1 MQLIRNFFT
10 CARPANSVT
19 APADSPMAAAPV
31 AQFARAPSRALRSV
45 TPKKLQQHQLQA
57 GPAAGMRARLL
68 GWGAG
73 AQSPEAAQRKCLR
86 AVATSADQF
95 HAQHARAS
103 RSGAAADPAALLQ
116 SWQRAYAAGCSTA
129 QIVDTLAEPGL
140 LLSSDMQARLRALS
154 DQDPRIDLILKTLQ
168 AVRIAHCDSLSKK
181 GLKALGDA
189 APRFVALASLVE
201 LCGSFEVAMGAL
213 AEVAQTEL
221 RACYA
226 QAMGRDPL
234 PLPKFLQIL
243 NHAFEGTMR
252 REALAAEIQ
261 QSWLALR
268 PVNKVETFSPQQ
280 AKQQQLA
287 KEGLHRGFEQ
297 LIAAHHK
304 PALLLPWSRL
314 NGLADAIV
322 AARKAGMTDDMIAAE
337 FCQRP
342 LTVQESRR
350 LKRQLAHKYL
360 LGWGRDVVEQAQILL
375 LRSNQSRQGSANK
388 ARSVAA
394 GSGPFDQ

>member
-10 CARPANSVT
+10 CARPANSLT
-19 APADSPMAAAPV
+19 APADSPMAAAPA
-31 AQFARAPSRALRSV
+31 AQFSRAPSLALRPV
-45 TPKKLQQHQLQA
+45 APEKLQQRQIQA
-57 GPAAGMRARLL
+57 GPSSGLRARLL
-68 GWGAG
+68 GWVAG
-73 AQSPEAAQRKCLR
+73 EQSPEAAQRKCLR
-86 AVATSADQF
+86 AVVRCADQF

-103 RSGAAADPAALLQ
+103 RRGAAADPAALLQ
-116 SWQRAYAAGCSTA
+116 AWQRAYAAGCSTA
-129 QIVDTLAEPGL
+129 QIVDTLAEPDL

-154 DQDPRIDLILKTLQ
+154 GDDPRIDLLLNTLQ
-168 AVRIAHCDSLSKK
+168 AVRIAHCDSLSEK
-181 GLKALGDA
+181 GLKALGNA

-201 LCGSFEVAMGAL
+201 LYGSFEVAMGSL
-213 AEVAQTEL
+213 PEVAQTEL

-226 QAMGRDPL
+226 QAMGPL

-252 REALAAEIQ
+252 RAALAAEIQ

-268 PVNKVETFSPQQ
+268 PVNKVEPSSPQQ
-280 AKQQQLA
+280 ATQQQLA
-287 KEGLHRGFEQ
+287 KEGLRRGFEQ

-375 LRSNQSRQGSANK
+375 LRSNQSRQNSANK
-388 ARSVAA
+388 VSSVAA
-394 GSGPFDQ
+394 GPSSFDQ